1 MSPENFFSS
10 VIWQRSTIPPFS
22 VGDAANS
29 APPSLHTM
37 FEDPVHGENE
47 GEQHVGEG
55 YQETDSGYISDSS
68 TGRFSTGELIAPGG
82 QLARAIFFWI
92 MERDQ
97 LRGLRQHIGTH
108 VWLGRTTNFWRGEIK
123 FDTVI
128 KPLIVQANNAH
139 MLLVDFRTSPYCP
152 PVARIE
158 VFEEIGSVELST
170 KDEEKLVASIQAA
183 TKVLRDVMQDF
194 NQGQYKKLE
203 KEAPARLLEFK
214 ERKLELRAALTD
226 VGFAPRESTPPPISE
241 AEMMVTA
248 VGVSQ
253 AAKKSRLERLPPRL
267 QRLWTKS
274 NKVEDVRPK
283 VLPMLASKV
292 RSAYARSRGGGNSRQ
307 TQVQDADPN
316 DSAAAVMDSPRGGR
330 TVELNE
336 HGEEFL
342 PVPNPAEGYRSSR
355 RRRVGASYTG
365 PIL

>member
-1 MSPENFFSS
+1 
-10 VIWQRSTIPPFS
+10 
-22 VGDAANS
+22 
-29 APPSLHTM
+29 M

-47 GEQHVGEG
+47 GEQHLGEG

-68 TGRFSTGELIAPGG
+68 TGRLSTGELLAPGG

-92 MERDQ
+92 TEREQ

-108 VWLGRTTNFWRGEIK
+108 IWLGRTTNFWRGEVK

-128 KPLIVQANNAH
+128 QPLIVQAKNAH

-152 PVARIE
+152 PVARVE
-158 VFEEIGSVELST
+158 VFEELESVELND

-183 TKVLRDVMQDF
+183 TKVLGDVMQDF
-194 NQGQYKKLE
+194 NQRQYKKLE
-203 KEAPARLLEFK
+203 KEALARLREFK
-214 ERKLELRAALTD
+214 ERKSKLRTALID

-248 VGVSQ
+248 VGVTQ
-253 AAKKSRLERLPPRL
+253 AAKKSRLDRLPPRL

-274 NKVEDVRPK
+274 DEVEDVRPK

-307 TQVQDADPN
+307 TQVQDA
-316 DSAAAVMDSPRGGR
+316 
-330 TVELNE
+330 
-336 HGEEFL
+336 
-342 PVPNPAEGYRSSR
+342 NPQ
-355 RRRVGASYTG
+355 
-365 PIL
+365 